1 MSPHKTFGNSLMVQ
15 WLGLSI
21 STEGGTGLIP
31 GWGTYMLHGTAKKLK
46 QNTLDIMPS
55 DRMQESCF

>member
-1 MSPHKTFGNSLMVQ
+1 MVQ

-21 STEGGTGLIP
+21 STEGGTGLIR